1 MSRGDVPTLED
12 EALFDEC
19 HIRGRRLW
27 AEFQE
32 RRNTNVP
39 DEQLY
44 PWAGKYTMKTDND
57 GLNPLDGAPGDV
69 FNDGLSALKAIG
81 EHGTWTITEVY
92 SRNSTLEAYRN
103 YIDATGTALVCAA
116 NDKREDSNGD
126 NRMPFHNLITRVI
139 ADTIPHQRIR
149 NPKWVVQ
156 DVMSNLETKNVM
168 SRAFCDFN
176 PNEGRDI
183 VDVFPTNQDGDSNPI
198 FFALLGTPNVKGI
211 LRMLTYYPV
220 LFGHKT
226 ILMIRTTLAT
236 IGSPTLVIFLGPAE
250 RQDGQSLTVKR
261 RVISDGTS
269 GPEMKKACKD
279 A

>member
-1 MSRGDVPTLED
+1 MSGED
-12 EALFDEC
+12 IPASVREAWFDEC
-19 HIRGRRLW
+19 HIRGCRLW

-32 RRNTNVP
+32 RRNTSAP

-57 GLNPLDGAPGDV
+57 GLNPLEDVPGQI
-69 FNDGLSALKAIG
+69 FNDGLSALKGIG

-92 SRNSTLEAYRN
+92 SRNSTLEAYKN

-149 NPKWVVQ
+149 NLKWVVQ
-156 DVMSNLETKNVM
+156 DVMSNLETLNVM

-176 PNEGRDI
+176 PNERRDI

-220 LFGHKT
+220 LFGRKT
-226 ILMIRTTLAT
+226 ITMIRTTVAT
-236 IGSPTLVIFLGPAE
+236 SQSPTLVIFLGPDGS
-250 RQDGQSLTVKR
+250 QDGQSLAVKR

-269 GPEMKKACKD
+269 GPEMKKPCND
-279 A
+279 I